1 MNRIAVIQL
10 KGKKKKK
17 ESSTAN
23 KKKKKKMNFHEGQ
36 ITF

>member
-10 KGKKKKK
+10 KGKKKK

-23 KKKKKKMNFHEGQ
+23 KIKKKKMNFHEGQ

>member
-23 KKKKKKMNFHEGQ
+23 KIKKKKMNFHEGQ